1 MEDSDEKTFINLIKQ
16 NADQNKIK
24 SIIQTL
30 YKKGNTDFINK
41 YLSEK
46 RTPLICIFI
55 ILYHDLK
62 NLNNNYLFYV
72 QFIIIKNKK
81 RN

>member
-55 ILYHDLK
+55 ILYQGLLLTK
-62 NLNNNYLFYV
+62 TLILLNY
-72 QFIIIKNKK
+72 
-81 RN
+81 